1 MSLRTIFYRGLV
13 TLDQVIA
20 IVQRLYSEGNMVFS
34 FVIYSTDKVLPYS
47 PLA

>member
-1 MSLRTIFYRGLV
+1 MSLRTVFYRGLV
-13 TLDQVIA
+13 TLNQVIA

-34 FVIYSTDKVLPYS
+34 FIIFSADKGLPYS